1 MQTQIKIYHI
11 NYFKTIITYLN
22 YNITI
27 LQNYFTINLFYIT
40 LIGIFVSQNR
50 IYNQKIMYTEILRII
65 EGGLS
70 KDTKKVLNYSKM
82 LANKLDG
89 DGDQKLAKLILKT
102 LEKGPA
108 TTLTMD
114 ELLTTPV
121 DQESRLSIVD
131 VDIPAKEKNKIV
143 LPKLVENKIND
154 FVSLVNHQNE
164 LIRSGIETSNT
175 LLLFGKPGVG
185 KTSVA
190 RYISE
195 STGLPLVIARFDAI
209 VSSLLGNTAK
219 NIRKIFEFA
228 ENKPCILF
236 LDEFDAIAKARD
248 DQYELGELKRV
259 INSLLQNIDVFSKN
273 NILIAA
279 TNHPEILDKAIW
291 RRFNT
296 VIEIGA
302 PRENEIEELIKNF
315 VDDFKTDFIN
325 DDKRK
330 DRLVKLLEGRTP
342 SDIKSI
348 INNAKAHTI
357 IQNKGMLSYEEILIE
372 LYEFNNNGNITIE
385 KLVEFLNENGVPQA
399 TIADRMKISLRQVRN
414 FLNKQA

>member
-1 MQTQIKIYHI
+1 MH
-11 NYFKTIITYLN
+11 
-22 YNITI
+22 
-27 LQNYFTINLFYIT
+27 
-40 LIGIFVSQNR
+40 
-50 IYNQKIMYTEILRII
+50 TEILRII
-65 EGGLS
+65 EGGLN

-82 LANKLDG
+82 LAEKLGD

-102 LEKGPA
+102 IDKGPA
-108 TTLTMD
+108 TTVTMD

-131 VDIPAKEKNKIV
+131 VEVPSKERNLIV
-143 LPKLVENKIND
+143 LPNLVENKIDD
-154 FVSLVNHQNE
+154 FISLVKHQNE
-164 LIRSGIETSNT
+164 LIKNGVETSNT

-259 INSLLQNIDVFSKN
+259 INSLLQNIDVFAKN

-296 VIEIGA
+296 IIEIGS
-302 PRENEIEELIKNF
+302 PQENEIEELIKNF
-315 VDDFKTDFIN
+315 VDDFKTDFMN
-325 DDKRK
+325 DEKRK
-330 DRLVKLLEGRTP
+330 DRLVKLFEGKTP
-342 SDIKSI
+342 SDIKAV

-357 IQNKGMLSYEEILIE
+357 IHSSQTLSYEDVIIE

-399 TIADRMKISLRQVRN
+399 TIAEHMKVSLRQIRN
-414 FLNKQA
+414 YLNKQA